1 MEEKQNLP
9 GVSTA
14 EGIFHQVDM
23 CSLPFVEMGTRSQR
37 GGHHRK
43 PHANLVLLYLTT
55 EVRWSVWLALTYGKI
70 GAQKGQASYSTLGV
84 KSELKARSLFSWHNR
99 QSLEEMRG

>member
-14 EGIFHQVDM
+14 EDIFHQVDM

-43 PHANLVLLYLTT
+43 LYISLVPWYLIHRGLMKCVVSFDLRENWGTERT
-55 EVRWSVWLALTYGKI
+55 GKSFHLRCEVRT
-70 GAQKGQASYSTLGV
+70 
-84 KSELKARSLFSWHNR
+84 
-99 QSLEEMRG
+99 